1 MLPNV
6 DGTER
11 GGFEPPNGVNPRY
24 AISSRAHSTAL
35 APLLGLAARQAVLV
49 GYDTTA
55 LRARR
60 AIRAGWWARY
70 DTKAFA
76 VGRLPG
82 MLLLA
87 TSPAVSEDIG
97 LLITFLGIGVLV
109 NLILV
114 FVFVLVRGEHQQNQD
129 RR

>member
-1 MLPNV
+1 MV
-6 DGTER
+6 KSCTER

-35 APLLGLAARQAVLV
+35 APLLWLAAQAVPT
-49 GYDTTA
+49 GYDTEA
-55 LRARR
+55 LA
-60 AIRAGWWARY
+60 A
-70 DTKAFA
+70 
-76 VGRLPG
+76 GRLPP

-87 TSPAVSEDIG
+87 TSPAVSKDIG

-114 FVFVLVRGEHQQNQD
+114 FVFVLVRGEHQQNQN